1 MRPRVACAV
10 SGALLGLGLL
20 TPKRGFPTAGSMA
33 RERVVKAVRSGTWAV
48 KYGAMRAVTK

>member
-1 MRPRVACAV
+1 M

-33 RERVVKAVRSGTWAV
+33 RERVVKVVRSGTWAV